1 MKTVILYSMEGCPHC
16 YSLKKMFKEEN
27 LEYIER
33 NVDEHEK
40 EYKQFVDVTKNEY
53 LPALTLVE
61 IKEGEKP
68 DIQLLAPD
76 LSFKD
81 LNEAIHKVK
90 EFLYSRTISEVLS
103 LTFQQGDTP
112 VMSFSKS
119 YLSKDK
125 CFFT

>member
-90 EFLYSRTISEVLS
+90 EFLL
-103 LTFQQGDTP
+103 
-112 VMSFSKS
+112 
-119 YLSKDK
+119 
-125 CFFT
+125 